1 ELLVAPLQLAGGLV
15 QLLVRAIQAA
25 LALEGADD
33 SLDLVLL
40 LPLREDL
47 PDGLALLRGELL
59 LVGVQDDGAKAPR
72 GLGHLVPQ
80 AVQHLLEVTARDADL
95 VAERLPQRRGTRSP
109 TDEDDEPERQHAP
122 GVRGAPASE
131 TVEERGHG

>member
-1 ELLVAPLQLAGGLV
+1 
-15 QLLVRAIQAA
+15 
-25 LALEGADD
+25 
-33 SLDLVLL
+33 
-40 LPLREDL
+40 
-47 PDGLALLRGELL
+47 DGLALLRGELL

-95 VAERLPQRRGTRSP
+95 VAERLPQRRGTRSH

-131 TVEERGHG
+131 TVEERGHGWVPSGVAAGETEMFYFSRTVTKIRSLGTSVNRGGG